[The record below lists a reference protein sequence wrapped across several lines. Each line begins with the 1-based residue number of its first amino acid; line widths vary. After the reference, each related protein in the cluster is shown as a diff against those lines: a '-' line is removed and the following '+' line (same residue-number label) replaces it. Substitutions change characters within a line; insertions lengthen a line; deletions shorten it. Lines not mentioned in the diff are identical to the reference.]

1 MIAVVAKTLP
11 RNADVAEQL
20 ELLSDLLEIEG
31 EAAFR
36 VLAYRRAA
44 ARVRETGTPVAQLA
58 LEGTA
63 KKLPGIGATI
73 EEKIVQI
80 VDTGEIEALSRRRKT
95 IPPEVVEFLRIP
107 GLGPKTVR
115 KIWQELGV
123 TTLAE
128 LKEAAR
134 AQRLRTLPGLGAKTE
149 ENVLKAAGR
158 KRKVSGPTRTL
169 LGQALPAL
177 LAVVEVLR
185 EHPAAERVSDA
196 GSARRRKET
205 VRDLDI
211 IATANDPKA
220 LTEYFTTLAWVAEVV
235 AKGPTKA
242 TVVSHEGFRFDLRV
256 VPPESYGNLLQHFTG
271 SKEHNVALREDAV
284 RRGFSVSEYG
294 ITEAESGEVFT
305 AESEEAVYERLG
317 YAYIPPELRENSGE
331 LEAARNGELPRLVE
345 QGQLRGDLHTHSH
358 WSADGKN
365 TLEEM
370 VSAAQE
376 RGYAYYA
383 VTDHSHYLREGR
395 MEAQS
400 KEIEELAQ
408 RVAPLR
414 LLRGVEVN
422 IRADGA
428 LDVAD
433 EVLAG
438 RDWVVASIHTA
449 FDRSPTER
457 VLAAMENPHVHVIG
471 HLTGRKI
478 TRREPMEIH
487 LERVVEKALE
497 TGTLLEINS
506 QPDRLDLRD
515 VSARLAG
522 EAGVPI
528 VISSD
533 AHEVRALQYVDFG
546 VAQARRAWLGP
557 NQVAN
562 TGTWAQLKK
571 LMKKARAPK

>member
-11 RNADVAEQL
+11 RNTDVAEQL

-58 LEGTA
+58 LDGEA

-80 VDTGEIEALSRRRKT
+80 VDTGEIEALARRRKT

-128 LKEAAR
+128 LKDAAR

-158 KRKVSGPTRTL
+158 KQKVSEPSRTL
-169 LGQALPAL
+169 LGRALPAL

-185 EHPAAERVSDA
+185 EHPAAHRVCEG

-211 IATANDPKA
+211 IATASDPKA
-220 LTEYFTTLAWVAEVV
+220 LTEYFTQLPWVSEVA

-271 SKEHNVALREDAV
+271 SKEHNLALREDAV

-294 ITEAESGEVFT
+294 VTEVESGEVFT
-305 AESEEAVYERLG
+305 AESEKGVYERLG
-317 YAYIPPELRENSGE
+317 YAFIPPELRENAGE
-331 LEAARNGELPRLVE
+331 LEAARRGELPQLVE
-345 QGQLRGDLHTHSH
+345 PGQLRGDLHTHSH

-370 VSAAQE
+370 VAAARE

-383 VTDHSHYLREGR
+383 ITDHSHYLREGR

-400 KEIEELAQ
+400 AEIDALAE
-408 RVAPLR
+408 RVAPLK
-414 LLRGVEVN
+414 LLKGVEVN
-422 IRADGA
+422 IKADGT
-428 LDVAD
+428 LDVPD
-433 EVLAG
+433 EALAG

-478 TRREPMEIH
+478 TRREPMEID
-487 LERVVEKALE
+487 LERVLAKASE
-497 TGTLLEINS
+497 TGTFLEINS

-515 VSARLAG
+515 VNARLAG

-528 VISSD
+528 VVSSD
-533 AHEVRALQYVDFG
+533 AHEVRALDYVDFG
-546 VAQARRAWLGP
+546 VAQARRAWLEAE
-557 NQVAN
+557 QIAN
-562 TGTWAQLKK
+562 TRTWAQLKK
-571 LMKKARAPK
+571 LMKK

>member
-11 RNADVAEQL
+11 RNADVAGQL
-20 ELLSDLLEIEG
+20 ELLADLLEIEG

-58 LEGTA
+58 LDGAA
-63 KKLPGIGATI
+63 KELPGIGATI
-73 EEKIVQI
+73 QEKIVQI
-80 VDTGEIEALSRRRKT
+80 VDSGEIEALARRRKT
-95 IPPEVVEFLRIP
+95 IPPEVVEFLHIP
-107 GLGPKTVR
+107 GMGPKTVR

-128 LKEAAR
+128 LKVAAR
-134 AQRLRTLPGLGAKTE
+134 AKRLRTLPGLGAKVE

-158 KRKVSGPTRTL
+158 KRKVSGPQRTL

-185 EHPAAERVSDA
+185 EHPAAERVSEA

-205 VRDLDI
+205 LRDLDI
-211 IATANDPKA
+211 IATASDPKA
-220 LTEYFTTLAWVAEVV
+220 LTEYFTQLKWVSEVV

-271 SKEHNVALREDAV
+271 AKEHNLALREDAV
-284 RRGFSVSEYG
+284 RRGLSVSEYG
-294 ITEAESGEVFT
+294 ITEVESGEVFT
-305 AESEEAVYERLG
+305 AEGEEEVYERLG
-317 YAYIPPELRENSGE
+317 YAYIPPELRENAGE
-331 LEAARNGELPRLVE
+331 LEAAREGELPELVE
-345 QGQLRGDLHTHSH
+345 PGQLRADLHTHSH

-365 TLEEM
+365 TLDEM
-370 VSAAQE
+370 VAAAQA

-395 MEAQS
+395 MVAQA
-400 KEIEELAQ
+400 KEIDALAK
-408 RVAPLR
+408 RVASLK
-414 LLRGVEVN
+414 LLKGVEVN
-422 IRADGA
+422 IKADGT

-433 EVLAG
+433 EVLAE

-457 VLAAMENPHVHVIG
+457 VLETMENPHVDVIG

-478 TRREPMEIH
+478 TRREPMEIN

-497 TGTLLEINS
+497 TGTFLEINS

-515 VSARLAG
+515 VDARLAG
-522 EAGVPI
+522 EAGVKI

-533 AHEVRALQYVDFG
+533 AHQVRALDYVDFG

-557 NQVAN
+557 EQIAN
-562 TGTWAQLKK
+562 TRTWAQLRK
-571 LMKKARAPK
+571 LMKK

>member
-1 MIAVVAKTLP
+1 MIAVVAKALP
-11 RNADVAEQL
+11 RNADVAGQL
-20 ELLSDLLEIEG
+20 ELLADVLEIEG

-63 KKLPGIGATI
+63 KELPGIGATI
-73 EEKIVQI
+73 QEKIVQI
-80 VDTGEIEALSRRRKT
+80 VDTGEIEALSRHRKRV
-95 IPPEVVEFLRIP
+95 PSEVVEFLHIP
-107 GLGPKTVR
+107 GMGPKTVR

-134 AQRLRTLPGLGAKTE
+134 AKRLRALPGLGAKVE

-158 KRKVSGPTRTL
+158 KRKVSGPQRTL

-177 LAVVEVLR
+177 LAVVEVLK
-185 EHPAAERVSDA
+185 EHPAAERVSEA

-211 IATANDPKA
+211 IATASDPKA
-220 LTEYFTTLAWVAEVV
+220 LTEYFTKLKWVSEVV

-271 SKEHNVALREDAV
+271 SKEHNLALREDAV

-294 ITEAESGEVFT
+294 VTVVESGQVFT
-305 AESEEAVYERLG
+305 AEGEEEVYERLG
-317 YAYIPPELRENSGE
+317 YADIPPELRENTGE
-331 LEAARNGELPRLVE
+331 LEAARHGELPELVE

-370 VSAAQE
+370 VATAE
-376 RGYAYYA
+376 ARGYAYYA

-395 MEAQS
+395 MDAQS
-400 KEIEELAQ
+400 KEIDGLAE
-408 RVAPLR
+408 RVAPLK
-414 LLRGVEVN
+414 LLKGVEVN
-422 IRADGA
+422 IKADGT
-428 LDVAD
+428 LDVPD
-433 EVLAG
+433 EALAE

-457 VLAAMENPHVHVIG
+457 VLATMENPHVDVIG

-478 TRREPMEIH
+478 TRREPMEID
-487 LERVVEKALE
+487 LERVIEKALE
-497 TGTLLEINS
+497 TGTFLEINS

-515 VSARLAG
+515 VDARLAG
-522 EAGVPI
+522 DAGVKI
-528 VISSD
+528 VVSSD
-533 AHEVRALQYVDFG
+533 AHQVKALDYVDFG

-557 NQVAN
+557 DQIVN
-562 TGTWAQLKK
+562 TRTWAQVKK
-571 LMKKARAPK
+571 LMKK

>member
-1 MIAVVAKTLP
+1 MIAIVAKTLP
-11 RNADVAEQL
+11 RNGDVAEQL

-31 EAAFR
+31 ESAFR

-58 LEGTA
+58 LDGTA
-63 KKLPGIGATI
+63 KELPGIGQTI
-73 EEKIVQI
+73 QEKIVQI
-80 VDTGEIEALSRRRKT
+80 IDTGEIAALTKRRQT

-134 AQRLRTLPGLGAKTE
+134 EQRLRALPGLGAKTE

-158 KRKVSGPTRTL
+158 KRKVSGATRTL

-177 LAVVEVLR
+177 LAVVDALR
-185 EHPAAERVSDA
+185 EHPAAERVSEA

-211 IATANDPKA
+211 IATASDPKA
-220 LTEYFTTLAWVAEVV
+220 LTEYFTQLTWVAEVV

-271 SKEHNVALREDAV
+271 SKEHNLALREDAV
-284 RRGFSVSEYG
+284 RSGFSVSEYG
-294 ITEAESGEVFT
+294 VTEVESGEVFT
-305 AESEEAVYERLG
+305 AEREDEVYERLG
-317 YAYIPPELRENSGE
+317 YAYIPPELRENAGE
-331 LEAARNGELPRLVE
+331 LEAARTGELPQLVE

-370 VSAAQE
+370 VEAAVA

-395 MEAQS
+395 MDAQAR
-400 KEIEELAQ
+400 EIEALAE
-408 RVAPLR
+408 RVAPLK

-422 IRADGA
+422 IKADET
-428 LDVAD
+428 LDVPD
-433 EVLAG
+433 EVLAE

-457 VLAAMENPHVHVIG
+457 VLATMENPHVDVIG

-478 TRREPMEIH
+478 TRREPMEID

-497 TGTLLEINS
+497 TGTFLEINS

-515 VSARLAG
+515 VNARLAG

-533 AHEVRALQYVDFG
+533 AHEVRALAYVDFG

-557 NQVAN
+557 QQIVN
-562 TGTWAQLKK
+562 TRTWAQIKK
-571 LMKKARAPK
+571 LMKK

>member
-11 RNADVAEQL
+11 RNGDVAEQL

-31 EAAFR
+31 ESAFR

-63 KKLPGIGATI
+63 KELPGIGQTI
-73 EEKIVQI
+73 QEKIVQI
-80 VDTGEIEALSRRRKT
+80 IDTGEIAALTKRRQT

-134 AQRLRTLPGLGAKTE
+134 EQRLRALPGLGAKTE

-158 KRKVSGPTRTL
+158 KRKVSGATRTL

-177 LAVVEVLR
+177 LAVVVVLR
-185 EHPAAERVSDA
+185 EHPAAERVSEA

-211 IATANDPKA
+211 IATASDPKA
-220 LTEYFTTLAWVAEVV
+220 LTEYFTQLTWVAEVV

-271 SKEHNVALREDAV
+271 SKEHNLALREDAV

-294 ITEAESGEVFT
+294 VTEVESGEVFT
-305 AESEEAVYERLG
+305 AEREEEVYERLG
-317 YAYIPPELRENSGE
+317 YAYIPPELRENAGE
-331 LEAARNGELPRLVE
+331 LEAARTGELPQLVE

-370 VSAAQE
+370 VEAALA

-383 VTDHSHYLREGR
+383 ITDHSHYLREGR
-395 MEAQS
+395 LDAQT
-400 KEIEELAQ
+400 KEIDALAE
-408 RVAPLR
+408 RVKPLR
-414 LLRGVEVN
+414 LLKGIEVN
-422 IRADGA
+422 IRADGT
-428 LDVAD
+428 LDVPD
-433 EVLAG
+433 EVLAD
-438 RDWVVASIHTA
+438 RDWVVASIHSA
-449 FDRSPTER
+449 FDREPTER
-457 VLAAMENPHVHVIG
+457 VLATMENPHVDCIG
-471 HLTGRKI
+471 HLTGRKLS
-478 TRREPMEIH
+478 RRGPMDIAV
-487 LERVVEKALE
+487 ERVVEKAVE
-497 TGTLLEINS
+497 TGTSLEINS

-515 VSARLAG
+515 VHARLAG
-522 EAGVPI
+522 EAGVK
-528 VISSD
+528 VVVSSD
-533 AHEVRALQYVDFG
+533 AHEVPALDYVEFG
-546 VAQARRAWLGP
+546 VAQARRAWLSTD
-557 NQVAN
+557 QIAN
-562 TGTWAQLKK
+562 TRTWAQLKK
-571 LMKKARAPK
+571 LMKK

>member
-1 MIAVVAKTLP
+1 MIAVVAQTLP

-58 LEGTA
+58 IDGTA
-63 KKLPGIGATI
+63 KELPGIGTTI
-73 EEKIVQI
+73 QEKIVQI
-80 VDTGEIEALSRRRKT
+80 VDTGEIAALTKRRKT

-134 AQRLRTLPGLGAKTE
+134 AQRLRTLPGLGAKLE
-149 ENVLKAAGR
+149 QNVLKAAGR
-158 KRKVSGPTRTL
+158 KRKVRGPSRTL

-177 LAVVEVLR
+177 LAVVDVLR
-185 EHPAAERVSDA
+185 EHPAAERVCEA

-211 IATANDPKA
+211 IATASDPKA
-220 LTEYFTTLAWVAEVV
+220 LTEYFTELTWVAEVV

-271 SKEHNVALREDAV
+271 SKEHNLALREDAV

-294 ITEAESGEVFT
+294 ITEVESGEVFT
-305 AESEEAVYERLG
+305 AEREEEVYERLG
-317 YAYIPPELRENSGE
+317 YAFIPPELRENVGE
-331 LEAARNGELPRLVE
+331 LEAAQNGELPSLVE
-345 QGQLRGDLHTHSH
+345 QGQLQGDLHTHSH

-370 VSAAQE
+370 VAAAKA

-395 MEAQS
+395 MEGQA
-400 KEIEELAQ
+400 KEIDALAK
-408 RVAPLR
+408 RVAPLK
-414 LLRGVEVN
+414 LLKGVEVN
-422 IRADGA
+422 IRADGTLDMPDEA
-428 LDVAD
+428 LA
-433 EVLAG
+433 E

-457 VLAAMENPHVHVIG
+457 VLATMENPHVDVIG
-471 HLTGRKI
+471 HLTGRKLN
-478 TRREPMEIH
+478 RREPMEID
-487 LERVVEKALE
+487 LGRVVEKALE
-497 TGTLLEINS
+497 TGTFLEINS

-515 VSARLAG
+515 VDARLAG
-522 EAGVPI
+522 EAGVP
-528 VISSD
+528 VVVSSD
-533 AHEVRALQYVDFG
+533 AHQVLALDYVDFG

-557 NQVAN
+557 EQIVNTRTWTQV
-562 TGTWAQLKK
+562 KK
-571 LMKKARAPK
+571 LMKK

>member
-1 MIAVVAKTLP
+1 MIAIVAKTLP
-11 RNADVAEQL
+11 RNGDVAEQL

-31 EAAFR
+31 ESAFR

-58 LEGTA
+58 LDGTA
-63 KKLPGIGATI
+63 KELPGIGQTI
-73 EEKIVQI
+73 QEKIVQI
-80 VDTGEIEALSRRRKT
+80 IDTGEIAALTKRRQT

-134 AQRLRTLPGLGAKTE
+134 EQRLRALPGLGAKTE

-158 KRKVSGPTRTL
+158 KRKVSGATRTL

-177 LAVVEVLR
+177 LAVVDALR
-185 EHPAAERVSDA
+185 EHPAAERVSEA

-211 IATANDPKA
+211 IATASDPKA
-220 LTEYFTTLAWVAEVV
+220 LTEYFTQLTWVAEVV

-256 VPPESYGNLLQHFTG
+256 VPPESYGNLQQHFTG
-271 SKEHNVALREDAV
+271 SKEHNLALREDAV
-284 RRGFSVSEYG
+284 RSGFSVSEYG
-294 ITEAESGEVFT
+294 VTEVESGEVFT
-305 AESEEAVYERLG
+305 AEREDEVYERLG
-317 YAYIPPELRENSGE
+317 YAYIPPELRENAGE
-331 LEAARNGELPRLVE
+331 LEAARTGELPQLVE

-370 VSAAQE
+370 VEAAVA

-395 MEAQS
+395 MDAQAR
-400 KEIEELAQ
+400 EIEALAE
-408 RVAPLR
+408 RVAPLK

-422 IRADGA
+422 IKADGT
-428 LDVAD
+428 LDVPD
-433 EVLAG
+433 EVLAE

-457 VLAAMENPHVHVIG
+457 VLATMENPHVDVIG

-478 TRREPMEIH
+478 TRREPMEID

-497 TGTLLEINS
+497 TGTFLEINS

-515 VSARLAG
+515 VNARLAG

-533 AHEVRALQYVDFG
+533 AHEVRALAYVDFG

-557 NQVAN
+557 QQIVN
-562 TGTWAQLKK
+562 TRTWAQIKK
-571 LMKKARAPK
+571 LMKK

>member
-11 RNADVAEQL
+11 RNADIAEQL

-478 TRREPMEIH
+478 TRREPMEID